1 MASVW
6 RLQQHL
12 LLSHSPRSSLER
24 WQRVKNRRNGFI
36 QFYNHIAALLC
47 RRDSFQFPV
56 TAAKS
61 EDCSS
66 LLSQQRGSYR
76 WSALAYVNISHLD
89 KALGSVFTW
98 GSSPFWNMKGPRELE
113 RWAMERMN
121 HSTTKYHLSLD
132 TFYTWTRYNNS
143 IQQFSGLPW
152 CHCVKASI
160 DIVSKNVTHDCC
172 WRACPQ
178 TTSRNDLFSVFCV
191 FVIIFV
197 SLFLF
202 KHQCCIV
209 RIKALFYSWLIHLQW
224 NNILVILTS
233 GFLLHS
239 HITDLFL

>member
-12 LLSHSPRSSLER
+12 LLSHSPHSSLEH

-56 TAAKS
+56 TTAKS

-113 RWAMERMN
+113 RWAMERIN

-132 TFYTWTRYNNS
+132 TFCTWTRSNNS
-143 IQQFSGLPW
+143 IPVTIGA
-152 CHCVKASI
+152 HDVIASKQVL
-160 DIVSKNVTHDCC
+160 IV
-172 WRACPQ
+172 CP
-178 TTSRNDLFSVFCV
+178 RML
-191 FVIIFV
+191 
-197 SLFLF
+197 
-202 KHQCCIV
+202 HMIV
-209 RIKALFYSWLIHLQW
+209 ADVLVLRHLH
-224 NNILVILTS
+224 
-233 GFLLHS
+233 LL
-239 HITDLFL
+239 